1 MITAAADV
9 RGVTTVLP
17 TFVIGLREGL
27 EAALIV
33 GIVAAFLV
41 QEGRRDAMKWVWAGV
56 GLGVLVALGVG
67 IGLRVASQELPQR
80 EQEQLETIVAL
91 VAVGMVT
98 WMILWMRRHAADLK
112 GDLRSKT
119 GAALATGSTA
129 ALVAM
134 AFLAVIREGFETA
147 VFLVAV
153 FNDASDP
160 QAAGLGAVLGI
171 AVAVVIGYL
180 VYRGGVKINLAKFF
194 KFTGLVLVIVAAGL
208 LSNAVHTAH
217 EAGWWNTML
226 GQAADLSSVVKPGS
240 VRYAIFNGMFG
251 IQSKPTWGEAMVW
264 FLYAIPMTVVVLMP
278 PRKKKSEASGAP
290 RSAKTATRVGAGA
303 VTVALVLGLLAVG
316 AGAATK
322 EVKIELTDKGCP
334 KQLTVPAG
342 ETKFEIENLDAN
354 VVTEFEVLDGK
365 KVIGEKENLTPGLS
379 GSFTVDLQPGRYTTL
394 CPNGDREKG
403 VLVVTGKGAKTAAAE
418 SATKVKVTLGE
429 FVVQAKPKTAPAG
442 RVDFVVTNK
451 GSMTH
456 EFVVA
461 KAGADGTLPVG
472 ADGTVDEAQIPE
484 SDFLGE
490 LEDMERGDKATLDV
504 TMTPGTYV
512 LFCNITEESGG
523 VTDHHY
529 VDGMHTTFTVK

>member
-1 MITAAADV
+1 M
-9 RGVTTVLP
+9 LP

-67 IGLRVASQELPQR
+67 IGLRVASQELPQK

-98 WMILWMRRHAADLK
+98 WMILWMRKHAANLK
-112 GDLRSKT
+112 GDLHSRA

-153 FNDASDP
+153 FNDAKDP

-171 AVAVVIGYL
+171 AVAVVIGYAI
-180 VYRGGVKINLAKFF
+180 YRGGVKLNLAKFF

-208 LSNAVHTAH
+208 LSNALHTAH
-217 EAGWWNTML
+217 EAGWWNSML

-251 IQSKPTWGEAMVW
+251 IQSKPTWGEVFVW
-264 FLYAIPMTVVVLMP
+264 FLYAVPMTIVVLTP
-278 PRKKKSEASGAP
+278 PKRKQREGATT
-290 RSAKTATRVGAGA
+290 KTAARAAAGVA
-303 VTVALVLGLLAVG
+303 VVALVLGLLTVA

-322 EVKIELTDKGCP
+322 AAPKELEIKLTDKGCP
-334 KQLTVPAG
+334 AKVTVPAG
-342 ETKFEIENLDAN
+342 ETKFAIENVDATT
-354 VVTEFEVLDGK
+354 VTEFEVLQGK

-379 GSFTVDLQPGRYTTL
+379 GSFTIDLEPGKYTTL

-403 VLVVTGKGAKTAAAE
+403 VLLVTGKGAATQAG
-418 SATKVKVTLGE
+418 ATKGTPVKVTLGE
-429 FVVQAKPKTAPAG
+429 FVVKAKPGSAPAG
-442 RVDFVVTNK
+442 KVDFVVTNK

-461 KAGADGTLPVG
+461 KAAADGTLPLA
-472 ADGTVDEAQIPE
+472 ADGTPDESLIPE
-484 SDFLGE
+484 TDFVGE
-490 LEDMERGDKATLDV
+490 LEDMERGDKATLDA
-504 TMTPGTYV
+504 TLTPGTYV